1 MPLNLLTA
9 AIRSTIAATLL
20 VASTAAFAAEQI
32 DRNELAE
39 LRRIVAE
46 QRQRIEA
53 QDRALAEILRRMDAA
68 LGKTRP
74 APSTASAAATSNP
87 RAAATPGKASA
98 KSETPDSTSSQERV
112 SLAVSGQ
119 VNRGVLYV
127 DDGTNSE
134 VFHVDNDHSSTQFR
148 LVGSG
153 RLSDDLR
160 LGAQIE
166 VQMESNSTGSVSQD
180 GDSDNGI
187 GGASFTERKL
197 EVYFDSK
204 RFGKLWHGQAGT
216 ASDGS
221 AEMDLSGTTVIAY
234 SNSPD
239 EMSGG
244 IKFFDPSTKSFGP
257 AIKDVFSNFDGLS
270 RDDRIRYDTPKFV
283 GAWLSAS
290 HISGGGG
297 DVALR
302 HAAKYGVVKAAAAI
316 AYADP
321 SSIDASVDNRLNGSV
336 SVLHDSGVNATVA
349 LGRDSVERT
358 GSDPSFVY
366 GKLGYIAEFFKI
378 GNTAFAIDYT
388 RAENIGLDGDEA
400 TSYGLGVVQDLEKFG
415 TQIYLGVRNHELDRT
430 GSTFDDVLTTL
441 AGARVKF

>member
-1 MPLNLLTA
+1 M
-9 AIRSTIAATLL
+9 
-20 VASTAAFAAEQI
+20 
-32 DRNELAE
+32 
-39 LRRIVAE
+39 
-46 QRQRIEA
+46 
-53 QDRALAEILRRMDAA
+53 
-68 LGKTRP
+68 
-74 APSTASAAATSNP
+74 
-87 RAAATPGKASA
+87 
-98 KSETPDSTSSQERV
+98 
-112 SLAVSGQ
+112 
-119 VNRGVLYV
+119 NRGAPYA
-127 DDGTNSE
+127 DDGTISE
-134 VFHVDNDHSSTQFR
+134 VFHVDNDHSSTRVRF
-148 LVGSG
+148 VGKGQVSK
-153 RLSDDLR
+153 DIA

-166 VQMESNSTGSVSQD
+166 VQIESNSTCSVNQD
-180 GDSDNGI
+180 DSDNGV

-197 EVYFDSK
+197 EIYLVSK
-204 RFGKLWHGQAGT
+204 RFGKLWLGQGET
-216 ASDGS
+216 ASDFTS
-221 AEMDLSGTTVIAY
+221 QMDLSGTTLIAY

-239 EMSGG
+239 EMAGG
-244 IKFFDPSTKSFGP
+244 IKFFDPSAKSFGP
-257 AIKDVFSNFDGLS
+257 AIKDVFSSLDGLG
-270 RDDRIRYDTPKFV
+270 RDDRIRYDSPKF
-283 GAWLSAS
+283 ANTWLSAS